1 MTPYEVILRKR
12 NGEELGAAEIQWL
25 VQAFLAGEV
34 ADYQMA
40 AFFMAVYFVGMTEPE
55 TEALT
60 RAMLESG
67 EVLDLTGA
75 PGPKIDKHST
85 GGVGDKLSLVVAPI
99 AAAAGVRVPMVSGRG
114 LGHTGGTLDKLESI
128 PGMRTDLS
136 PEAMRRIVAD
146 VGMSVVGQTR
156 RMAPADLRM
165 YALRDV
171 TATVECVPLI
181 VASILSKKLA
191 AGLDGLVLDVKVG
204 RGAFMGDLGRARDLS
219 RALCSTAK
227 GLGLP
232 AVAVLTDMESPLGR
246 AVGNTLEVEEAV
258 AVLRGGGPDDV
269 RDVSLELA
277 SRMILLGGL
286 AQDLGDAASR
296 ARSVLESGRA
306 YDVFL
311 KFVQAQ
317 GGDTRFVDGRARLR
331 PASLVREVRAATA
344 GYVSAV
350 DALEVGLACV
360 QLGAGRRSVGQEIDH
375 AVGVM
380 ISAPVGARV
389 DAGQTL
395 ALVHANDAAGAA
407 GAARRVQA
415 AFLLTGEPPRLR
427 GRVIEVLE
435 PGE

>member
-1 MTPYEVILRKR
+1 MK
-12 NGEELGAAEIQWL
+12 
-25 VQAFLAGEV
+25 AFLDGGV

-40 AFFMAVYFVGMTEPE
+40 AFLMAVYFVGMTEPE

-67 EVLDLTGA
+67 EVLDTGGIL
-75 PGPKIDKHST
+75 GPKVDKHST

-136 PEAMRRIVAD
+136 PEAMLRIVAD
-146 VGMSVVGQTR
+146 VGMSVVGQSP

-171 TATVECVPLI
+171 TATVECIPLI

-204 RGAFMGDLGRARDLS
+204 RGAFMGDLGRARELS
-219 RALCSTAK
+219 LALCSTAR

-232 AVAVLTDMESPLGR
+232 AVAVLTDMESPLGL
-246 AVGNTLEVEEAV
+246 AVGNSLEVEESV

-277 SRMILLGGL
+277 SRMIALGGL
-286 AQDLGDAASR
+286 ARGPADAASR
-296 ARSVLESGRA
+296 ARAVLESGQA

-311 KFVQAQ
+311 RFVEAQ
-317 GGDTRFVDGRARLR
+317 GGDTRFVDGQGEARAGVDRQGGPGVRHGVRERDRRARGGAR
-331 PASLVREVRAATA
+331 VRAARRRQ
-344 GYVSAV
+344 AV
-350 DALEVGLACV
+350 RRPEDRPR
-360 QLGAGRRSVGQEIDH
+360 GRRRGR
-375 AVGVM
+375 
-380 ISAPVGARV
+380 GAR
-389 DAGQTL
+389 G
-395 ALVHANDAAGAA
+395 HPSGRRAASCVRSRQ
-407 GAARRVQA
+407 RRVGCGRR
-415 AFLLTGEPPRLR
+415 GEESAGGLPSDRGAPPRVR
-427 GRVIEVLE
+427 GRIIEVLE